1 MQARISSDT
10 NMTDATRNA
19 LIALGAALANDAAA
33 QRMLRD
39 YGDLPAHL
47 ADVIDELEDD

>member
-1 MQARISSDT
+1 
-10 NMTDATRNA
+10 MTDATRNA

-33 QRMLRD
+33 QRLLRD

-47 ADVIDELEDD
+47 ADVIDELEDEDE